1 MKINKIIAGIMA
13 VCVMGIACPS
23 VTGISDNTA
32 ITAKADLKYNYGC
45 LEYINYGDYIEIS
58 GCDDYVTDVVIPSEI
73 DGVPVTSIGDSTFSN
88 CSSLTLIEIPN
99 SVTNIGTD
107 SVISCSSLTSINVSE
122 NNSYYSSEN
131 GVLFNKDKTEL
142 IKYPNGKTETEYII
156 PDSVTSIGGSTFI
169 ECTNLTSI
177 TIPNSVTEI
186 GDSAFMFCGVLKEIN
201 IPDSVTEIG
210 NSAFMGCIALEEIN
224 IPDSVTEIGGSA
236 FMFCEALEEIN
247 IPNNV
252 KYIYSYTFRGCT
264 NLIKIIIP
272 NSVISIDSEAFHG
285 CKSLTEIT
293 IPKSVTSI
301 GDMAFFKCSISSTIL
316 NSECEIGNYN
326 HFDYIYGYE
335 NSTAQ
340 TYAEKNNC
348 KFESLEEAPEKETAT
363 GDINGDGEFN
373 IADAVILQKY
383 LLGDSDAKFTDWQNA
398 DLCADGRLDVFDLCM
413 MKKKLVEDLI

>member
-1 MKINKIIAGIMA
+1 MKMNKIIAGIMA
-13 VCVMGIACPS
+13 VCIMCLGVPYVNKVAENNS
-23 VTGISDNTA
+23 V
-32 ITAKADLKYNYGC
+32 ITASAEDETDYTEGTYDNLAYKNYG
-45 LEYINYGDYIEIS
+45 NYIEIS
-58 GCDDYVTDVVIPSEI
+58 GCDVSATDVVIPPEI
-73 DGVPVTSIGDSTFSN
+73 EGLPVTSIGDSTFSN

-272 NSVISIDSEAFHG
+272 NSVISI
-285 CKSLTEIT
+285 
-293 IPKSVTSI
+293 
-301 GDMAFFKCSISSTIL
+301 GDMAFFKCSISATIL

-348 KFESLEEAPEKETAT
+348 KFESLEEAPNKETST
-363 GDINGDGEFN
+363 GDINDDDTVT
-373 IADAVILQKY
+373 ISDAVILQKY

>member
-1 MKINKIIAGIMA
+1 MKMNKIIAGIMA

-186 GDSAFMFCGVLKEIN
+186 G
-201 IPDSVTEIG
+201 
-210 NSAFMGCIALEEIN
+210 NSAFMGCI
-224 IPDSVTEIGGSA
+224 
-236 FMFCEALEEIN
+236 ALEEIN

-301 GDMAFFKCSISSTIL
+301 GDMAFFKCSISATIL

-383 LLGDSDAKFTDWQNA
+383 LLGTGELADRKNA
-398 DLCADGRLDVFDLCM
+398 DLCQDGVIDIFDMVQMRKLI
-413 MKKKLVEDLI
+413 MKK

>member
-1 MKINKIIAGIMA
+1 MKMNKIIAGIMA
-13 VCVMGIACPS
+13 VCIMCLGVPYVNKVAENNS
-23 VTGISDNTA
+23 V
-32 ITAKADLKYNYGC
+32 ITASAEDETDYTEGTYDNLAYKNYG
-45 LEYINYGDYIEIS
+45 NYIEIS
-58 GCDDYVTDVVIPSEI
+58 GCDVSATDVVIPPEI
-73 DGVPVTSIGDSTFSN
+73 EGLPVTSIGDSTFSN

-186 GDSAFMFCGVLKEIN
+186 G
-201 IPDSVTEIG
+201 
-210 NSAFMGCIALEEIN
+210 NSAFMGCI
-224 IPDSVTEIGGSA
+224 
-236 FMFCEALEEIN
+236 ALEEIN

-272 NSVISIDSEAFHG
+272 NSVISI
-285 CKSLTEIT
+285 
-293 IPKSVTSI
+293 
-301 GDMAFFKCSISSTIL
+301 GDMAFFKCSISATIL

-383 LLGDSDAKFTDWQNA
+383 LLGTGELADRKNA
-398 DLCADGRLDVFDLCM
+398 DLCQDGVIDIFDMVQMRKLI
-413 MKKKLVEDLI
+413 MKK